1 MKFGIWAPQPHVTL
15 EDEGM
20 TKAVEQLQTAD
31 DDVCYSYQL
40 ILDTLR
46 KAEQYGF
53 THSLIAERW
62 LGPDLEAWILASSL
76 ATQTEKLELIV
87 AVHPGIMTPQ
97 AVAKMSATLDR
108 ISGGRAAI
116 NIVNGWWEE
125 EFNLFSN
132 GAWLEDRDQ
141 RFLRMEEFI
150 QVLRGVWSGKME
162 FDGSYYRMQTAEAL
176 PLKTA
181 TSRHPRIYAASQS
194 PQGKQIIADTCNVW
208 FLAYEAGIE
217 NAEKNVAVLQK
228 EIEDMKSSEGDK
240 QLEYA
245 ISAFVICEE
254 TMEEALE
261 KAKTL
266 EAHAEMHGDVAKVAA
281 HSLGAGLVGT
291 PEMIARR
298 IQEYEEIGINHLM
311 LRFNP
316 IMEGLDRFA
325 EQVMPLIENN
335 TISI

>member
-20 TKAVEQLQTAD
+20 TKAVEQLQTTD

-46 KAEQYGF
+46 KAEEYGF

-108 ISGGRAAI
+108 ISGGRVAI

-150 QVLRGVWSGKME
+150 RVLRRVWSGTME
-162 FDGSYYRMQTAEAL
+162 FDGSYYQMQAAEAL

-181 TSRHPRIYAASQS
+181 TSVHPRIYAASQS

-217 NAEKNVAVLQK
+217 NAEKNIEVLQK
-228 EIEDMKSSEGDK
+228 EIQDMKRSEGDK
-240 QLEYA
+240 RLEYA

-266 EAHAEMHGDVAKVAA
+266 EAHAEMHGGVAKVAA

-335 TISI
+335 KISI